1 MIGIRRALE
10 IFQVAANAGRR
21 GDVVVVVDVA
31 VDTLPRWHGVPARQ
45 RKPHRSVIKLCIEPV
60 VRAVAAFA
68 GGGKAGGHVVWVG
81 RLLEIRS
88 VAGVARRG
96 HGLEL
101 TVGRALVAGVA
112 IYGRVRSRQWK
123 SIVMLL
129 DLLNR
134 NLPAPY
140 RMALLA
146 IRPQLPLMNVRVA
159 VLASLPHIG
168 EHRLHVTLDATYGL
182 VHTP

>member
-1 MIGIRRALE
+1 MIELRVHPTVNT
-10 IFQVAANAGRR
+10 VACLTRGRKLC
-21 GDVVVVVDVA
+21 GDVVRRD
-31 VDTLPRWHGVPARQ
+31 
-45 RKPHRSVIKLCIEPV
+45 S
-60 VRAVAAFA
+60 
-68 GGGKAGGHVVWVG
+68 
-81 RLLEIRS
+81 LLEFCR
-88 VAGVARRG
+88 VAGVASRR
-96 HGLEL
+96 HRLEL
-101 TVGRALVAGVA
+101 ARGPALVAGVA